1 MTIRGVEEAML
12 KKKARNTCFFVQKSQ
27 NNAFF
32 HKVVKIRTA
41 TISFKRIYDDKG
53 DSRLISFCNTL
64 YQCITKIL
72 ILS

>member
-32 HKVVKIRTA
+32 
-41 TISFKRIYDDKG
+41 SQGGEDKNCH
-53 DSRLISFCNTL
+53 DLF
-64 YQCITKIL
+64 
-72 ILS
+72 